1 MGDLIWGSDDPDGPA
16 GDDTPWLPASLPYD
30 RSPAR
35 IHADAIHR
43 FRQTGEFPSEQKR
56 CKHELFLDQC
66 GLCKPRPPASPPA
79 GTDPFESATDE
90 AGSGK
95 GRWFRANFDS
105 ECSGCDGAI
114 GEGED
119 IRADGF
125 GGWEGRC
132 CE

>member
-1 MGDLIWGSDDPDGPA
+1 MGDYADEVEAAAWGSDEVAALVPGPV
-16 GDDTPWLPASLPYD
+16 
-30 RSPAR
+30 
-35 IHADAIHR
+35 
-43 FRQTGEFPSEQKR
+43 R
-56 CKHELFLDQC
+56 CRHELILDQC

-114 GEGED
+114 WEGED